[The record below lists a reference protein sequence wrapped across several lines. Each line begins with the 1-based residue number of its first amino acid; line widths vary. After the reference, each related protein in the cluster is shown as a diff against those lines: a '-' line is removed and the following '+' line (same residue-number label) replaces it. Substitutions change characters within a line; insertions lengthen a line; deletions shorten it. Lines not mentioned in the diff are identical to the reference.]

1 MTKLIYRKL
10 SYDIFS
16 FFLLSSF
23 AITLIVW
30 VVQGVNLLDLVSE
43 QGHGL
48 KVYFFYTSLNI
59 PKIFSKLLIF
69 TYFITLFVIITRYN
83 ENNEI
88 LVFWT
93 NGIKKI
99 SFINFIGKLSI
110 IFVIIQIFLNVILVP
125 YTQNLKQEYLKNSSI
140 EFFPTLVQEKRFSDI
155 SRDLTIF
162 VEQNNNGNLKGIYIK
177 EKISDNENKIIVA
190 SEGILNKQN
199 DNFNF
204 KLFNGSITNIDI
216 RGSISIKFKET
227 TYELS
232 KLNSKTRQ
240 ESKLN
245 ETKSNL
251 IFSCLAEFFKNRKDD
266 IIRCGETNEFLIK
279 DIYEEAFKRII
290 IPVYLIILSLISSL
304 LILKPKDIY
313 RNYYKFFL
321 FILGFAIILFSELSY
336 KFILMSLSLEISIMI
351 LPLIFIFCF
360 YIILLIKSKFKL
372 RYL

>member
-204 KLFNGSITNIDI
+204 KLFNGSITNIDV

-313 RNYYKFFL
+313 QNYYKFFL

-351 LPLIFIFCF
+351 LPLMFIFSF
-360 YIILLIKSKFKL
+360 YIILLIKTKFKL